1 MLFEGGHLRGST
13 VVGCRYQQLAI
24 EIHSNR
30 LRRHHNIGW
39 TLFRIVYVNYR
50 VIVLPLCPSC
60 ARRCQEHGRI
70 ELSGSPT
77 CRSRSHRTDPR
88 PGGTGGQASGGTSSS
103 TDRSAI
109 SASWGEQ
116 IQEALRVQ
124 CFGPQQVN
132 ACCIS
137 VHIPI
142 TAGHSSFLVE
152 IQQPSRIGFPRFL
165 YSSLFYPTRRFFLGM
180 GSGHHRVP
188 ASVSFVRPFDRCQSS
203 TSHS

>member
-1 MLFEGGHLRGST
+1 MFSERSHLRGST
-13 VVGCRYQQLAI
+13 VVGCRYPQLAI
-24 EIHSNR
+24 EMHSNR

-39 TLFRIVYVNYR
+39 TLFRIFDVTYC

-77 CRSRSHRTDPR
+77 CRSRSHRTDSR
-88 PGGTGGQASGGTSSS
+88 PGGNGGQARGGTSSS
-103 TDRSAI
+103 TDRSAT

-132 ACCIS
+132 GYCIS

-142 TAGHSSFLVE
+142 TAGHSSLLLEV
-152 IQQPSRIGFPRFL
+152 
-165 YSSLFYPTRRFFLGM
+165 
-180 GSGHHRVP
+180 
-188 ASVSFVRPFDRCQSS
+188 
-203 TSHS
+203 